1 MNIPTQGNV
10 VAQFG
15 AKWCSPCKTI
25 EPFVRE
31 QAQNHGAEFLHI
43 DVEEH
48 PMLADQYRIRSMPTI
63 ITFINGTEIRRVNSA
78 SRDLIR
84 DGVQGTFQ
92 RGLHA

>member
-15 AKWCSPCKTI
+15 AKWCSPCKAI
-25 EPFVRE
+25 QPFVRAE
-31 QAQNHGAEFLHI
+31 TERMGADFLHI
-43 DVEEH
+43 DIEEH
-48 PMLADQYRIRSMPTI
+48 PQLADQYHIRSMPTVVA
-63 ITFINGTEIRRVNSA
+63 FINGTEIRRVNSA